1 MHIEILHFAIEKW
14 PVLRIDHSVNF
25 GHQHTAN
32 MSNIYSLYFNV
43 FDVFFV
49 KHF

>member
-25 GHQHTAN
+25 GHQH